1 MKKSVKEIGFAV
13 ALGIVCT
20 ISQTFAAGKAGGS
33 AQALDTNHDGKVDPD
48 EVKTAA
54 AAAFDRL
61 DRNHDGKLSRQELKG
76 RLNAKELAAAD
87 TDHDGMLAKD
97 EFAAAAETRF
107 KAADVDNDRTLDAKE
122 LSSRSGKSLQRLV
135 R

>member
-1 MKKSVKEIGFAV
+1 MKKPVKEIGFAV
-13 ALGIVCT
+13 ALGIVCS

-33 AQALDTNHDGKVDPD
+33 AQALDTDHDGTVDLN

-54 AAAFDRL
+54 SAAFDRL
-61 DRNHDGKLSRQELKG
+61 DRNHDGKLDRRELKG

-87 TDHDGMLAKD
+87 TDHDGNLTKD
-97 EFAAAAETRF
+97 EFTAAAESRF
-107 KAADVDNDRTLDAKE
+107 KAVDVDNNGTLDAKE